1 MLFWDTSVVEWY
13 YPALSDGE
21 THVVVNRSTAIEHV
35 ERLIRD
41 DALAER
47 LAEAARRIDREHLC
61 PACIARHLFRVVD
74 ALRARFYRGVL
85 DDGAALGSLASSIPG
100 ACASFRRVEITHGRR
115 AVHGSESLCGAVG
128 VSEGGWL

>member
-13 YPALSDGE
+13 YPALRDGA
-21 THVVVNRSTAIEHV
+21 THVVVNRSTAIDHV

-61 PACIARHLFRVVD
+61 PDCIARHLFRVVD

-85 DDGAALGSLASSIPG
+85 DDMETLGRLASSIPG
-100 ACASFRRVEITHGRR
+100 ACASRFTLYHNIQLAFVEWLL
-115 AVHGSESLCGAVG
+115 SG
-128 VSEGGWL
+128 VEAH